1 MELSEKEINELLE
14 LTRDNNRML
23 HRMRRSM
30 IWSKIFTFLYWMV
43 ILGVMGASYYF
54 LQPYVTKYW
63 DVYQSTM
70 KTLEGVQ
77 QTGSTFQRDISVLL
91 EKAQ

>member
-23 HRMRRSM
+23 HRMRRNM